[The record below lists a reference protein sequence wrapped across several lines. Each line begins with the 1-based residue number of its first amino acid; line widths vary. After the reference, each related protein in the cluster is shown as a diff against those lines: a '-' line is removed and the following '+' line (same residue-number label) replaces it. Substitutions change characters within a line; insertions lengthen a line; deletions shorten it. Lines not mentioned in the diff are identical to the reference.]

1 MDHAAEPPD
10 GIRNPVLRVL
20 VYGHVW
26 LALGAAAQTW
36 WMQTMLSGS
45 VTASAGEKW
54 RAPEL
59 AFCGTML
66 LYNFMRL
73 ARMNHPELGTSAQ
86 MIWTRRNNRY
96 LLVAAIACGLITAV
110 LALPFVVVLWCSL
123 WPALVLAVFYVVP
136 FGWTGGNTIGLRHIP
151 GLKALFIAFVWAW
164 TTVKLPLAVEGFVI
178 SSDAEP
184 LFLVLQFA
192 FFLSLAI
199 AFDIRDMDRDPR
211 SLRTLP
217 QMIGQHWAKVVSIML
232 QLPWLLLFFLG
243 VALDQQAGENTAYV
257 PGTATL
263 WWLLPMLGSLMAIRL
278 ISGATPER
286 KDTYYSV
293 GLDGLLILIPLL
305 GWVGRLL

>member
-36 WMQTMLSGS
+36 WMQTVLSG
-45 VTASAGEKW
+45 AGW
-54 RAPEL
+54 RAPAL
-59 AFCGTML
+59 AFCGTMV

-73 ARMNHPELGTSAQ
+73 ARMNHPELGTSVQ
-86 MIWTRRNNRY
+86 MAWTRRNRKY
-96 LLVAAIACGLITAV
+96 LLLTAIACGLIATV

-123 WPALVLAVFYVVP
+123 WPALVLAVFYVIP
-136 FGWTGGNTIGLRHIP
+136 FGWTGGRTIGLRRVP

-164 TTVKLPLAVEGFVI
+164 TTVKLPLAVEGLVI

-184 LFLVLQFA
+184 LFLALQFA

-199 AFDIRDMDRDPR
+199 TFDIRDMDRDPR

-217 QMIGQHWAKVVSIML
+217 QMIGQRWAKVVSIIL
-232 QLPWLLLFFLG
+232 QLPWLLLFLLG
-243 VALDQQAGENTAYV
+243 LALDQQAGENNIH
-257 PGTATL
+257 PQGSL
-263 WWLLPMLGSLMAIRL
+263 MMWWLLPMIGSLMTIRL
-278 ISGATPER
+278 IGGATPER
-286 KDTYYSV
+286 NDTYYSV
-293 GLDGLLILIPLL
+293 GLDGVLILIPLL
-305 GWVGRLL
+305 GWTGRLL